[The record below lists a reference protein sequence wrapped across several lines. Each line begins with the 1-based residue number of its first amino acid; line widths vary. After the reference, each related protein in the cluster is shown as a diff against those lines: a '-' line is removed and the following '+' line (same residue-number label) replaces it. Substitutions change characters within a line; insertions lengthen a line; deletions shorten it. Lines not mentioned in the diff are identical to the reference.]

1 MTVNGLRLAP
11 FAMSQ
16 RLEIRSGPNVRT
28 EKPSC
33 IRPFLLQAGDSVHE
47 DSPLWVRADERRR
60 VARELHD
67 STSQL
72 LVVIHLHLARLRRN
86 GSPELDAAVGECD
99 QTIADI
105 REQIRSLTVETR

>member
-1 MTVNGLRLAP
+1 MANGLKLTP

-16 RLEIRSGPNVRT
+16 HLEIRGGPNGKT
-28 EKPSC
+28 EDPDG
-33 IRPFLLQAGDSVHE
+33 IRPFLFHRDPVHD

-86 GSPELDAAVGECD
+86 GSPELDAAVTECD

-105 REQIRSLTVETR
+105 REQIRSLTIEPR